1 MRLCLE
7 GILEKSL
14 GHNKLSRA
22 SIILWPMD
30 TQCSLHQA
38 EEAVVS
44 HWMVLAILTEEHLTT
59 TSHVCKVFSGTAQ
72 ELGLKVC
79 FTTYLPFLW
88 FLDVTVGQD
97 S

>member
-22 SIILWPMD
+22 SIILWPMG
-30 TQCSLHQA
+30 TQCSLHRA

-59 TSHVCKVFSGTAQ
+59 TSHV
-72 ELGLKVC
+72 
-79 FTTYLPFLW
+79 
-88 FLDVTVGQD
+88 
-97 S
+97 